1 MAEINLSDDKTINV
15 NLSQESALN
24 TQVQDINYIPSYIE
38 AEKERRKNELERIN
52 NELSRISNEEER
64 ERYIIDLK
72 QRVLNGEF
80 NGEKGDKGDPGE
92 KGEQGEQG
100 IQGEK
105 GEKGDTGEQ
114 GTQGEKGDK
123 GEQGEKGEPGA
134 GIIPG
139 GTTGQYLRKSSDEDY
154 ATEWADVE
162 GGGGGYIDLDS
173 NSSDNP
179 LILENL
185 NLGVY
190 AIKNSSSKNKIFVKA
205 TSDNSPFDILLNNE
219 GKYYSIFD
227 YFFPVLE
234 ADNLQDV
241 AMITP
246 GNKNPNQRIIIIRN
260 TNNNYGVSIENV
272 TNGLISNSAIGSTI
286 PGLASD
292 KTNTYESTNIFNTLP
307 TSSVVP
313 TEDEQFVNKK
323 YVDDLANVPDNA
335 IIIDGTST
343 GFYELSSVWPTLYVN
358 GRNTSLNYGAGT
370 HLNNVVRDC
379 IKTKRYPLIFTGKDS
394 GLIYPIMHLGVE
406 SIEKLIETKPS
417 QIMFTGFAYQ
427 IADSSNK
434 FVAGYGRVSII
445 YYVTWG
451 DDGLPVAETSG
462 TYPQVFA
469 NSTAVLSPYN
479 RNSFTPSSDYNPVH
493 KKYVDDALKV
503 KQDRY
508 NLVTDGSAVK
518 TGRKIDGKDEYI
530 KRFSFTGL
538 NQSSQTYTKSLGF
551 DLSNVIITGFEGA
564 SKSSVGNWFYFTD
577 SNSTVSWGLYF
588 ALYETNNIIGLT
600 TLNGNMLEAYVNIK
614 YIEGDAS

>member
-1 MAEINLSDDKTINV
+1 M
-15 NLSQESALN
+15 
-24 TQVQDINYIPSYIE
+24 
-38 AEKERRKNELERIN
+38 
-52 NELSRISNEEER
+52 
-64 ERYIIDLK
+64 
-72 QRVLNGEF
+72 
-80 NGEKGDKGDPGE
+80 
-92 KGEQGEQG
+92 
-100 IQGEK
+100 
-105 GEKGDTGEQ
+105 
-114 GTQGEKGDK
+114 
-123 GEQGEKGEPGA
+123 
-134 GIIPG
+134 
-139 GTTGQYLRKSSDEDY
+139 
-154 ATEWADVE
+154 
-162 GGGGGYIDLDS
+162 
-173 NSSDNP
+173 
-179 LILENL
+179 ENL

-190 AIKNSSSKNKIFVKA
+190 AIKNSSSKNEIFVKA
-205 TSDNSPFDILLNNE
+205 TSDKSSFTILLNNE

-246 GNKNPNQRIIIIRN
+246 GNKNPNQRIIIKRN
-260 TNNNYGVSIENV
+260 TKNNYGVSSTNV
-272 TNGLISNSAIGSTI
+272 TNGLIPNSAIGSTI

-323 YVDDLANVPDNA
+323 YVDDLANIPDNA

-343 GFYELSSVWPTLYVN
+343 GSYELSNVWATLYVN

-370 HLNNVVRDC
+370 LLNNVVRDC
-379 IKTKRYPLIFTGKDS
+379 IKTKRYPLIFTGKTS
-394 GLIYPIMHLGVE
+394 GLIYPIMHLDVE

-417 QIMFTGFAYQ
+417 QIVFTGFAYQ
-427 IADSSNK
+427 IADNSNK
-434 FVAGYGRVSII
+434 FVAGYGKVNII

-451 DDGLPVAETSG
+451 DDGLPVAKTSG

-479 RNSFTPSSDYNPVH
+479 TNTFTPSSNYNPVH

-503 KQDRY
+503 KQDIY

-530 KRFSFTGL
+530 KRFSFKGL
-538 NQSSQTYTKSLGF
+538 NQLSQTYTKSLGF
-551 DLSNVIITGFEGA
+551 NLSNAIITGFEGA
-564 SKSSVGNWFYFTD
+564 AKSNAGNWFYFTD
-577 SNSTVSWGLYF
+577 SNSTASWGLYF
-588 ALYETNNIIGLT
+588 ALYETNSVIGLS

>member
-105 GEKGDTGEQ
+105 GEKGDTGER
-114 GTQGEKGDK
+114 GLQGEKGDK

-173 NSSDNP
+173 NSSTNP

-190 AIKNSSSKNKIFVKA
+190 AIKNSSSKSKIFVKA
-205 TSDNSPFDILLNNE
+205 TSDKSSFMISLNNE

-234 ADNLQDV
+234 ANNLQDV

-246 GNKNPNQRIIIIRN
+246 GNKNPNQRIIIRRN
-260 TNNNYGVSIENV
+260 TKNNYGVSSTNV
-272 TNGLISNSAIGSTI
+272 TNGLIPNSAIGSTI

-292 KTNTYESTNIFNTLP
+292 KTNTYKSTNIFNTLP
-307 TSSVVP
+307 TSSAVP

-323 YVDDLANVPDNA
+323 YVDD
-335 IIIDGTST
+335 
-343 GFYELSSVWPTLYVN
+343 
-358 GRNTSLNYGAGT
+358 
-370 HLNNVVRDC
+370 
-379 IKTKRYPLIFTGKDS
+379 
-394 GLIYPIMHLGVE
+394 
-406 SIEKLIETKPS
+406 
-417 QIMFTGFAYQ
+417 
-427 IADSSNK
+427 
-434 FVAGYGRVSII
+434 
-445 YYVTWG
+445 
-451 DDGLPVAETSG
+451 
-462 TYPQVFA
+462 
-469 NSTAVLSPYN
+469 
-479 RNSFTPSSDYNPVH
+479 
-493 KKYVDDALKV
+493 ALKV
-503 KQDRY
+503 KQDTY

-530 KRFSFTGL
+530 KRFSFKGL
-538 NQSSQTYTKSLGF
+538 NQLSQTYTKSLGF
-551 DLSNVIITGFEGA
+551 NLSNAIITGFEGA
-564 SKSSVGNWFYFTD
+564 AKSNVGNWFYFTD

-588 ALYETNNIIGLT
+588 ALYETNSVIGLS